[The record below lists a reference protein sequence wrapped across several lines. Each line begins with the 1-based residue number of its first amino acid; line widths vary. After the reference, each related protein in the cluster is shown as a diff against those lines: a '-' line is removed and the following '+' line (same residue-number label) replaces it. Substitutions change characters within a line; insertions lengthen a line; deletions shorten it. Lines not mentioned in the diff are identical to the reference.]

1 MKNAF
6 FLLALV
12 LGLIIT
18 FLSTLMMG
26 PVHIDVTTV
35 VKVLLSAITDIP
47 PTWPDYYREIV
58 LNVRLP
64 RVLLGILVGCALSV
78 SGCSMQALFKN
89 PMASPFVCGVA
100 SGGAFG
106 AALVIVLHGSHA
118 LIMPA
123 AFFFS
128 LLTVF
133 TVYSVAK
140 IGRNISSETLL
151 LSGIALS
158 LFFSAATSFL
168 QYVAEEAQLREIVFW
183 LMGGLWSGSWE
194 KVKLVIPPIVIGSL
208 FLLCFYKELNILL
221 LGDDQARDLGVN
233 VARTRKIVL
242 VMTAFV
248 TAGAVAACGVIGFI
262 GLIVPHVMRF
272 LVGPNHR
279 YLLPASCL
287 SGAIFLV
294 WVDTCS
300 RSIVY
305 PTELPVGIITAM
317 VGVPFFLFLLRSRK
331 KTSGF

>member
-1 MKNAF
+1 MKNTFVLLILVFGLVMTF
-6 FLLALV
+6 FA
-12 LGLIIT
+12 
-18 FLSTLMMG
+18 TLMMG
-26 PVHIDVTTV
+26 AVHIDVITV
-35 VKVLLSAITDIP
+35 AKVLLSNLMNIP
-47 PTWPDYYREIV
+47 QTWPDYYRDIV
-58 LNVRLP
+58 VNVRLP
-64 RVLLGILVGCALSV
+64 RVLLGTLVGCALSV

-118 LIMPA
+118 LIMPV
-123 AFFFS
+123 AFVFS

-140 IGRNISSETLL
+140 VGRNISSESLL

-168 QYVAEEAQLREIVFW
+168 QYVAEENQLREIVFW
-183 LMGGLWSGSWE
+183 LMGGLWAGSWE
-194 KVKLVIPPIVIGSL
+194 KVMIVVPPIGIGSL
-208 FLLCFYKELNILL
+208 CLFCYYKELNILL

-233 VARTRKIVL
+233 VSRTRKIVL

-248 TAGAVAACGVIGFI
+248 TAGAVAVCGVIGFI
-262 GLIVPHVMRF
+262 GLIIPHVMRF
-272 LVGPNHR
+272 LVGPNHQ

-317 VGVPFFLFLLRSRK
+317 VGVPFFLFLLRNK
-331 KTSGF
+331 KKASGF